1 MATKQE
7 VSDYINNNYQTVLT
21 EEEIGK
27 IDAILNPE
35 TATILIKLLGD
46 VSFLNITFLRTL
58 IFLCLGV
65 LVYWLIIKKII
76 DMYINE
82 KKDKIY

>member
-46 VSFLNITFLRTL
+46 VSFLTFIRDN
-58 IFLCLGV
+58 GS
-65 LVYWLIIKKII
+65 
-76 DMYINE
+76 N
-82 KKDKIY
+82 

>member
-7 VSDYINNNYQTVLT
+7 VSDYIDNNYQSVLT
-21 EEEIGK
+21 EEEIAK

-46 VSFLNITFLRTL
+46 VSFLTFIRDN
-58 IFLCLGV
+58 GP
-65 LVYWLIIKKII
+65 
-76 DMYINE
+76 N
-82 KKDKIY
+82 

>member
-7 VSDYINNNYQTVLT
+7 VADYINANVNTALT
-21 EEEIGK
+21 GEEIEK

-46 VSFLNITFLRTL
+46 VSFLVNVRDN
-58 IFLCLGV
+58 GS
-65 LVYWLIIKKII
+65 
-76 DMYINE
+76 N
-82 KKDKIY
+82 